1 MELKNKVAVVTGA
14 SDGIGRQ
21 VALRLAKEGCQLA
34 LLGRGAQRL
43 KAVKTEAL
51 SSGASKVAVYPGD
64 LKAQTYLKE
73 TVKAVLTD
81 FPAVDMLLNIAGIWQ
96 KKMPLEEIE
105 ESVVDEVLD
114 TNLKALIHLTRLF
127 LPQLKARP
135 EAAIINIS
143 SKSGIVPAEGQSV
156 YAASKYGV
164 RGFTEVLRIDLKNSK
179 VRVGGV
185 YQAGTN
191 TQMFAKTGETLPL
204 EKFTEPED
212 LAEVIVF
219 MLSRPKKLWLYDVRL
234 EY

>member
-14 SDGIGRQ
+14 SDGIGRR

-43 KAVKTEAL
+43 EAVKAEAL
-51 SSGASKVAVYPGD
+51 SNGASKVATYPGD
-64 LKAQTYLKE
+64 LRAQTYLKE
-73 TVKAVLTD
+73 TVKAVLAD
-81 FPAVDMLLNIAGIWQ
+81 FPAVDILLNIAGIWQ

-143 SKSGIVPAEGQSV
+143 SKSGIVAAEGQSV

-185 YQAGTN
+185 YQAGIN
-191 TQMFAKTGETLPL
+191 TQMFAKAGETVPL

-219 MLSRPKKLWLYDVRL
+219 MLSRPKKLWLYDVRV